1 MKTRRPSLKFFQC
14 ILATAAIAVV
24 GGLSVSPAQ
33 AGYVLTLQQV
43 GPNVV
48 ASGSGPL
55 DLTGLKFQF
64 NTGLFPGLT
73 PSLPAAGTG
82 PTPATLTDAYEQA
95 APFAGPTNFG
105 SGTGTGPNSGSGD
118 PVGIFTPNFGSGF
131 LLVPVGYVSNDP
143 LSDRMRF
150 NNATFSSLGVTP
162 GTYEWSWGTGANQ
175 NFTLQTST
183 AAVPD
188 LGSTFGLLLVSFAF
202 LVGSRLVLARHMS
215 LVTEPR
221 LA

>member
-1 MKTRRPSLKFFQC
+1 MKTERHSLKFFQC
-14 ILATAAIAVV
+14 LLATVAITIV
-24 GGLSVSPAQ
+24 GGLSVSSAQ
-33 AGYVLTLQQV
+33 AGYILTLQQV
-43 GPNVV
+43 GPDVV
-48 ASGSGPL
+48 ATGSGPL
-55 DLTGLKFQF
+55 DLGGLSFQF

-82 PTPATLTDAYEQA
+82 PTPAALTDAYEYT
-95 APFAGPTNFG
+95 APFAGPANFG
-105 SGTGTGPNSGSGD
+105 PGTGTGPDSGFGD
-118 PVGIFTPNFGSGF
+118 PVGIFTPNFGNGF
-131 LLVPVGYVSNDP
+131 LFVPVGYVSNNP

-188 LGSTFGLLLVSFAF
+188 PGSTFGLLLVAVATLLGVSR
-202 LVGSRLVLARHMS
+202 VGAL
-215 LVTEPR
+215 R